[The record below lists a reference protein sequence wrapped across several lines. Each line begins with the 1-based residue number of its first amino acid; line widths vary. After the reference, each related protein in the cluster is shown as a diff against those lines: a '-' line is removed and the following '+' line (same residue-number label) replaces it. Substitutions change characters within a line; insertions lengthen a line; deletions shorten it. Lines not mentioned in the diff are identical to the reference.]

1 MEQQIEG
8 QRHPVMKKGGFT
20 MMKMLILFGMIPLV
34 VTSIL
39 LTIVAAN
46 KMKSEVKEATSTKLI
61 SANKQFNQYVADWYN
76 EEGEEAFTKE
86 DKEYTYVDAF
96 KDEHIEFTIFL
107 GDTRALT
114 SIKDGSGKRLE
125 GTKAS
130 DTVISECLKGGH
142 HYQADGVEINGKP
155 YFVDYLALKDAD
167 GNIVGMTFAGE
178 SDANVQKA
186 VSNATRVMILV
197 CILFVIIFAVIIIL
211 VARIVKRP
219 LVELAEELDIFASG
233 DLTSDIT
240 VTSIITENQNM
251 IASLRF
257 MQESLETMVQE
268 IQGEADSLNE
278 DIHYVE
284 QMSENSADSTN
295 QITSAMNELATGASS
310 MAENVNEINDQM
322 TEMGAKV
329 AEIEDNVNGLTENAH
344 KMNDVSRDA
353 ADHMAEVMRSSESTV
368 TAVEQINQQI
378 LLTNDSISKINNAID
393 LIIEIA
399 SQTNLLALN
408 ATIEAA
414 RAGEA
419 GRGFAVVADNI
430 SNLSEQSN
438 ESAATIRDIATEIL
452 QNSNVS
458 VDLAD
463 KIKHTIENEQNVIKE
478 TQKRFDQLNASINES
493 VSEIGVINDKTRDLE
508 AIKEVLVSHV
518 TDLSA
523 ISEQN
528 AANNEEVNASVENIS
543 NSMND
548 IVQRMLA
555 MDRMS
560 QNLEDSVSHFK

>member
-1 MEQQIEG
+1 MEE
-8 QRHPVMKKGGFT
+8 RKHPEMKKGGFT

-34 VTSIL
+34 FTSIL
-39 LTIVAAN
+39 LVIVAGT
-46 KMKSEVKEATSTKLI
+46 KMKSEIEEDIVVKL
-61 SANKQFNQYVADWYN
+61 SASNKQFNQYVTDWYA

-86 DKEYTYVDAF
+86 DKEYTYVDNF
-96 KDEHIEFTIFL
+96 KEEHIEFTVFL
-107 GDTRALT
+107 GDTRALS
-114 SIKDGSGKRLE
+114 SIKDDAGKRAE

-130 DTVISECLKGGH
+130 DTVIAECLKGGH
-142 HYQADGVEINGKP
+142 HFATDGVEINGKP
-155 YFVDYLALKDAD
+155 YFVDYLPLKDSD

-178 SDANVQKA
+178 SDDNVHKA
-186 VSNATRVMILV
+186 VSGAISVMVILAV
-197 CILFVIIFAVIIIL
+197 VFVIVFAAIIVV
-211 VARIVKRP
+211 VAGIVKKP
-219 LVELAEELDIFASG
+219 LVQLAEELDIFAGG
-233 DLTSDIT
+233 DLTSEIY
-240 VTSIITENQNM
+240 VHSLVTENQNM
-251 IASLRF
+251 IASLKF
-257 MQESLETMVQE
+257 MQENLETMVQE
-268 IQGEADSLNE
+268 IQAEADGLNE

-284 QMSENSADSTN
+284 KMSENSADSTT

-322 TEMGAKV
+322 IEMGDKV

-353 ADHMAEVMRSSESTV
+353 ANHMAEVMRSSESTV
-368 TAVEQINQQI
+368 SAVEQINEQI
-378 LLTNDSISKINNAID
+378 LLTNDSIGKINNAID

-438 ESAATIRDIATEIL
+438 ESAATIREIATEIL
-452 QNSNVS
+452 QNSNAS

-493 VSEIGVINDKTRDLE
+493 VSEIGVINNKTRDLE
-508 AIKEVLVSHV
+508 AIKEVLVGHV

-523 ISEQN
+523 ISEEN

-548 IVQRMLA
+548 IVEKMLA
-555 MDRMS
+555 MDRLS
-560 QNLEDSVSHFK
+560 QSLEDSVSHFK

>member
-1 MEQQIEG
+1 MEE
-8 QRHPVMKKGGFT
+8 RKHPEMKQGGFT

-39 LTIVAAN
+39 LVVIAGS
-46 KMKSEVKEATSTKLI
+46 KMSSEIEDNTVVKLEAS
-61 SANKQFNQYVADWYN
+61 NKQFNQYVADWYN

-86 DKEYTYVDAF
+86 DKEYSYVDNY
-96 KDEHIEFTIFL
+96 KDQNIEFTIFI

-114 SIKDGSGKRLE
+114 SIKDDSGKRLE
-125 GTKAS
+125 GTQAS
-130 DTVISECLKGGH
+130 ETVIAECLKGGK
-142 HYQADGVEINGKP
+142 HYTTDGVEINGEK
-155 YFVDYLALKDAD
+155 YYVDYLPLKDAD
-167 GNIVGMTFAGE
+167 GNIVGMTFVGE
-178 SDANVQKA
+178 TDASVSKA
-186 VSNATRVMILV
+186 VRGAMSIMTILSV
-197 CILFVIIFAVIIIL
+197 VFVIIFAVIIIL
-211 VARIVKRP
+211 VAGIVKRP
-219 LVELAEELDIFASG
+219 LVELAEELDIFAGG
-233 DLTSDIT
+233 DLTSEIK
-240 VTSIITENQNM
+240 VKSSVTENQNM
-251 IASLRF
+251 IASLKF
-257 MQESLETMVQE
+257 MQENIETMVQE

-284 QMSENSADSTN
+284 KMSENSADSTT

-322 TEMGAKV
+322 NEMGNKV
-329 AEIEDNVNGLTENAH
+329 AEIEENVNGLTHNARQ
-344 KMNDVSRDA
+344 MNEVSRDA
-353 ADHMAEVMRSSESTV
+353 AEHMVEVMKSSESTV
-368 TAVEQINQQI
+368 TAVEQINEQI

-399 SQTNLLALN
+399 SETNLLALN

-438 ESAATIRDIATEIL
+438 ESAATIREIATEIL
-452 QNSNVS
+452 QNSNAS

-478 TQKRFDQLNASINES
+478 TQKRFDQLNESINES

-508 AIKEVLVSHV
+508 AIKEVLIGHV

-523 ISEQN
+523 ISEEN

-548 IVQRMLA
+548 IVQRMLD

-560 QNLEDSVSHFK
+560 QSLEDSVSHFK

>member
-1 MEQQIEG
+1 MEE
-8 QRHPVMKKGGFT
+8 RKHPEMKKGGFT

-39 LTIVAAN
+39 LAFVAAD
-46 KMKSEVKEATSTKLI
+46 KIEDEVEEATATKLTA
-61 SANKQFNQYVADWYN
+61 ANKQFNQYVTDWYA

-86 DKEYTYVDAF
+86 DKEYEYVDSF
-96 KDEHIEFTIFL
+96 KDENLEFTVFI

-125 GTKAS
+125 GTPAS
-130 DTVISECLKGGH
+130 DTVISETLKGGH

-155 YFVDYLALKDAD
+155 YFVDYLALKDSD

-178 SDANVQKA
+178 SDASVKKA
-186 VSNATRVMILV
+186 VSGAVRVMVLV
-197 CILFVIIFAVIIIL
+197 TILFIIIFAVIIIL
-211 VARIVKRP
+211 VAQIVKKP
-219 LVELAEELDIFASG
+219 MVEIAEELDIFAGG
-233 DLTSDIT
+233 DLTSDIY
-240 VTSIITENQNM
+240 VKSKITENQNM
-251 IASLRF
+251 IASLKF
-257 MQESLETMVQE
+257 MQENLETMVQE
-268 IQGEADSLNE
+268 IQNEADSLNE

-284 QMSENSADSTN
+284 QMSESSADSTS

-310 MAENVNEINDQM
+310 MAENVNDINEQM
-322 TEMGAKV
+322 NEMGDKV
-329 AEIEDNVNGLTENAH
+329 NEIEDNVNGLTENAH

-353 ADHMAEVMRSSESTV
+353 ADHMAEVMKSSESTV

-493 VSEIGVINDKTRDLE
+493 VAEIGVINDKTRDLE

>member
-1 MEQQIEG
+1 MEE
-8 QRHPVMKKGGFT
+8 RKHPEMKRGGFT

-34 VTSIL
+34 VTSIIL
-39 LTIVAAN
+39 MIAASN
-46 KMKSEVKEATSTKLI
+46 KMKDEIEEATGSKLAA
-61 SANKQFNQYVADWYN
+61 ANKQFNLYVSNWYN

-86 DKEYTYVDAF
+86 DKEYTYVDDF
-96 KDEHIEFTIFL
+96 RDDNIEFTIFL

-114 SIKDGSGKRLE
+114 SIKDPSGKRIE

-130 DTVISECLKGGH
+130 DAVIAEVLKGGS
-142 HYQADGVEINGKP
+142 HYETDGVIINDKP
-155 YFVDYLALKDAD
+155 YFVDYLPLKDAD

-178 SDANVQKA
+178 SDDAVQKGMKSA
-186 VSNATRVMILV
+186 ITAMVLISI
-197 CILFVIIFAVIIIL
+197 IFVIIFAVIIIL
-211 VARIVKRP
+211 VAGVVRRP
-219 LVELAEELDIFASG
+219 LVELAEEMEIFAGG
-233 DLTSDIT
+233 DLSSDIT
-240 VTSIITENQNM
+240 VTSIITENINM
-251 IASLRF
+251 IASLKF
-257 MQESLETMVQE
+257 MQFGLQNMVAE
-268 IQGEADSLNE
+268 IQGEADSLDE

-284 QMSENSADSTN
+284 KMSENSADSTA
-295 QITSAMNELATGASS
+295 QITSAMNELASGASS
-310 MAENVNEINDQM
+310 MAENVNEINGQM
-322 TEMGAKV
+322 AEMGAKV
-329 AEIEDNVNGLTENAH
+329 AEIEDNVNGLTDNAR
-344 KMNDVSRDA
+344 KMNDVSHDA
-353 ADHMAEVMRSSESTV
+353 ANHMAEVMRSSESTV
-368 TAVEQINQQI
+368 SAVEKINEQI

-438 ESAATIRDIATEIL
+438 ESAATIREIATEIL

-458 VDLAD
+458 VDLAE

-478 TQKRFDQLNASINES
+478 TQKRFDQLNTSIRES

-508 AIKEVLVSHV
+508 AIKEVLINHV

-543 NSMND
+543 QSMDD

-560 QNLEDSVSHFK
+560 QNLEDSVAHFK

>member
-1 MEQQIEG
+1 MEEQK
-8 QRHPVMKKGGFT
+8 HPVMKQGGFT
-20 MMKMLILFGMIPLV
+20 MMKMLILFGMVPLV

-39 LTIVAAN
+39 LVIIAGN
-46 KMKSEVKEATSTKLI
+46 KIKSEIEDDTVTKLAA
-61 SANKQFNQYVADWYN
+61 SNKQFNQYVTDWYA

-86 DKEYTYVDAF
+86 DKEYTYVDNF
-96 KDEHIEFTIFL
+96 KDEHIEFTVFL

-114 SIKDGSGKRLE
+114 SIKDDSGKRLE
-125 GTKAS
+125 GTQAS

-142 HYQADGVEINGKP
+142 HYTADGVEINGKP
-155 YFVDYLALKDAD
+155 YFVDYLAFKDAD

-178 SDANVQKA
+178 SDDNVSRAVSKA
-186 VSNATRVMILV
+186 VTTMVIVAIV
-197 CILFVIIFAVIIIL
+197 FVIIFAVIIVL
-211 VARIVKRP
+211 VAGVVKKP

-233 DLTSDIT
+233 DLTSDI
-240 VTSIITENQNM
+240 VVKSIITENQNM
-251 IASLRF
+251 IASLKF

-284 QMSENSADSTN
+284 KMSENSADSTN

-310 MAENVNEINDQM
+310 MAENVNDINDQM
-322 TEMGAKV
+322 IEMGGKV
-329 AEIEDNVNGLTENAH
+329 AEIEENVNGLTENAH

-353 ADHMAEVMRSSESTV
+353 AKHMAEVMKSSESTV
-368 TAVEQINQQI
+368 TAVEQINEQI

-438 ESAATIRDIATEIL
+438 ESAATIREIATEIL
-452 QNSNVS
+452 QNSNAS

-523 ISEQN
+523 ISEEN

-548 IVQRMLA
+548 IVQKMLA

-560 QNLEDSVSHFK
+560 QSLEDSVSHFK

>member
-1 MEQQIEG
+1 
-8 QRHPVMKKGGFT
+8 MKQGGFT

-34 VTSIL
+34 VTTIL
-39 LTIVAAN
+39 LVIIAGN
-46 KMKSEVKEATSTKLI
+46 KIKSEIEDDTVTKLAA
-61 SANKQFNQYVADWYN
+61 SNKQFNQYVEDLYA

-86 DKEYTYVDAF
+86 DKEYDYVDNF

-130 DTVISECLKGGH
+130 DTVIAECLKGGH
-142 HYQADGVEINGKP
+142 HYTADGVEINGKP
-155 YFVDYLALKDAD
+155 YFVDYLALKDSE

-178 SDANVQKA
+178 SDDNVHRAVSKA
-186 VSNATRVMILV
+186 VTTMVIVAI
-197 CILFVIIFAVIIIL
+197 IFVIIFAVIIVL
-211 VARIVKRP
+211 VAGVVKKP
-219 LVELAEELDIFASG
+219 LVELAEELDIFAGG
-233 DLTSDIT
+233 DLTSEI
-240 VTSIITENQNM
+240 VVKSIITENQNM
-251 IASLRF
+251 IASLKF

-284 QMSENSADSTN
+284 KMSENSADSTN

-310 MAENVNEINDQM
+310 MAENVNDINDQM
-322 TEMGAKV
+322 IEMGGKV
-329 AEIEDNVNGLTENAH
+329 AEIEENVNGLTENAH

-353 ADHMAEVMRSSESTV
+353 AEHMAEVMKSSESTV
-368 TAVEQINQQI
+368 TAVEQINEQI

-438 ESAATIRDIATEIL
+438 ESAATIREIATEIL
-452 QNSNVS
+452 QNSNAS

-523 ISEQN
+523 ISEEN

-548 IVQRMLA
+548 IVQKMLA

-560 QNLEDSVSHFK
+560 QSLEDSVSHFK

>member
-1 MEQQIEG
+1 MEE
-8 QRHPVMKKGGFT
+8 QRHPVMKQGGFT

-39 LTIVAAN
+39 LVIIAGN
-46 KMKSEVKEATSTKLI
+46 KIKSEIEDDTVTKLAA
-61 SANKQFNQYVADWYN
+61 SNKQFNQYVEDWYA

-86 DKEYTYVDAF
+86 DKEYGYVDNF

-114 SIKDGSGKRLE
+114 SIKDDSGKRLE
-125 GTKAS
+125 GTQAS
-130 DTVISECLKGGH
+130 DTVIAECLKGGH
-142 HYQADGVEINGKP
+142 HYTTDGVEINGKP

-178 SDANVQKA
+178 SDDNVSRAVSKA
-186 VSNATRVMILV
+186 VTTMIIV
-197 CILFVIIFAVIIIL
+197 AIVFVIIFAVIIIL
-211 VARIVKRP
+211 VAGVVKRP

-233 DLTSDIT
+233 DLTSDI
-240 VTSIITENQNM
+240 VVKSIITENQNM
-251 IASLRF
+251 IASLKF

-284 QMSENSADSTN
+284 KMSENSADSTN

-329 AEIEDNVNGLTENAH
+329 AEIEENVNGLTENAH

-368 TAVEQINQQI
+368 TAVEQINEQI

-438 ESAATIRDIATEIL
+438 ESAATIREIATEIL
-452 QNSNVS
+452 QNSNAS

-463 KIKHTIENEQNVIKE
+463 KIKHTIENEQNVIIE

-523 ISEQN
+523 ISEEN

-548 IVQRMLA
+548 IVQKMLA

-560 QNLEDSVSHFK
+560 QSLEDSVSHFK